1 MKSMR
6 PGEANKRG
14 NVVTARI
21 VPLLLLGIIGYSSWV
36 VTDRVCLKYLINP
49 PASLSS
55 HRDTGAAVA
64 ILVIFYLLLLITL
77 ICFGRL
83 IGTILTRP
91 GLVPR
96 GEQYWIEKERKRRD
110 ERRETS
116 PTRKEEALGYA
127 LADTEGAG
135 YTPRKYRRRQD
146 QEAQSFRAH
155 EFWQKDVF
163 VCGWDGR
170 PPFCSTCYNYKPD
183 RAHHCRELGR
193 CVLKMDHFCPWVG
206 GIISETSFK
215 FFIQFTGWAALFC
228 LHALVVMAYY
238 FARRRSEEPGFLNV
252 HWILTLVF
260 AGLFFF
266 FAAGMCGSSL
276 QLAALNSTTIENFT
290 RKTKIWYLAVYL
302 PPRVLEKCHASGQSD
317 LRLISY
323 PRPPEEQFQ
332 ILQRHGATL
341 SNDSDQA
348 FTRQVYVGP
357 ASPER
362 TYHPSVPTSPGA
374 APSAVQPHPAE
385 KASTTT
391 SPPTSSSSQP
401 NPDSLSQQR
410 TDIPSSDSTSPP
422 APEPRTFAIL
432 ESRPG
437 ANPFDIGPAGN
448 FKEVMGYTLLDWLF
462 PLKPSPLVNHS
473 DPLSMYKLGPVVRRM
488 KSKAGIS
495 VVEDED
501 EIEGASEGVIV
512 DGRDPGVEATRAKR
526 SRNRSGSQSRSRS
539 RSPSRTTRRK
549 DGASRSRD
557 ERIGKR
563 KRKRKRQR
571 QSRHSTSGTAD
582 VDGEKVR

>member
-55 HRDTGAAVA
+55 HRDTGSAVV

-110 ERRETS
+110 ERRTS
-116 PTRKEEALGYA
+116 PSRKEEALGYA
-127 LADTEGAG
+127 PTDTEGPG

-146 QEAQSFRAH
+146 QEAQGFRAH

-206 GIISETSFK
+206 GIVSETSFK

-228 LHALVVMAYY
+228 LHALVVMSYY
-238 FARRRSEEPGFLNV
+238 LARRRSEEPGFLNV

-260 AGLFFF
+260 AGLFFI
-266 FAAGMCGSSL
+266 FAGGMCGSSL
-276 QLAALNSTTIENFT
+276 QLAVLNSTTIENFT
-290 RKTKIWYLAVYL
+290 RKTKIWYLAVYV
-302 PPRVLEKCHASGQSD
+302 PPRVLEKCHASGPSE

-332 ILQRHGATL
+332 ILQRHGATV
-341 SNDSDQA
+341 SNDSDEA
-348 FTRQVYVGP
+348 FTRQAYDEP
-357 ASPER
+357 TSPER
-362 TYHPSVPTSPGA
+362 TYHPGVPTSPVS
-374 APSAVQPHPAE
+374 APSAAQPDPAE
-385 KASTTT
+385 KTTTTT
-391 SPPTSSSSQP
+391 SPPNSSSSHP
-401 NPDSLSQQR
+401 NSDSPSQQR
-410 TDIPSSDSTSPP
+410 IDVPSLDSSSPP
-422 APEPRTFAIL
+422 TPEPRTFAIL

-462 PLKPSPLVNHS
+462 PLKPSPLVDHS

-488 KSKAGIS
+488 KRKAGIS
-495 VVEDED
+495 AIEDED
-501 EIEGASEGVIV
+501 ETEGEGEGDGVIARE
-512 DGRDPGVEATRAKR
+512 RDRGVNVTRAQR
-526 SRNRSGSQSRSRS
+526 SRSRS
-539 RSPSRTTRRK
+539 RSRTPSRSTHRRDGESRSSDERAGKRRK
-549 DGASRSRD
+549 KR
-557 ERIGKR
+557 ERR
-563 KRKRKRQR
+563 
-571 QSRHSTSGTAD
+571 SRHSASGTAGA
-582 VDGEKVR
+582 DGEKGR